1 MKPEKLARPLFAALV
16 LLGSSTVALAQDAWP
31 SRPLK
36 LIAPFAPAGPLDQ
49 AGRVIALKLQDAL
62 GQPVV
67 VENVAGAG
75 GGVGM
80 ARLAQAPGDGYTV
93 ALGHVGS
100 LSIGP
105 HLNPK
110 VGFDPLRSF
119 APITLLAD
127 YANVLVVNASEPY
140 ASVAELIKAAR
151 ENPGK
156 IAYSSSG
163 IGSSN
168 HLSGELLAALT
179 GVKLTHIPHRG
190 SAPAMLDLIGGR
202 VNFMFD
208 VLLNSMPNLQAGRLR
223 ALGVTNNSGLARLP
237 GVPPLSKTVPGYEV
251 LGWVALLASAGTPP
265 RVVER
270 LHMEVGKV
278 MKLPDVVAQYATVG
292 FDVRTSTPAELQ
304 ALIKKDLDLWGA
316 LIKAAGVKSE

>member
-1 MKPEKLARPLFAALV
+1 MKSGTRVPTLLAVIAI
-16 LLGSSTVALAQDAWP
+16 LGSPLAALAQDIWP
-31 SRPLK
+31 TRPLK
-36 LIAPFAPAGPLDQ
+36 LIAPFASGGPLDQ
-49 AGRVIALKLQDAL
+49 AGRVIAAKLQDAL

-80 ARLAQAPGDGYTV
+80 ARLAQSPGDGYTV

-105 HLNPK
+105 HLNQK
-110 VGFDPLRSF
+110 VGFDPLKSF

-156 IAYSSSG
+156 ITYSSSG

-190 SAPAMLDLIGGR
+190 SAPAMLDLIGSISCSTCCSTR
-202 VNFMFD
+202 C
-208 VLLNSMPNLQAGRLR
+208 PTCRR
-223 ALGVTNNSGLARLP
+223 ASCAR
-237 GVPPLSKTVPGYEV
+237 
-251 LGWVALLASAGTPP
+251 W
-265 RVVER
+265 R
-270 LHMEVGKV
+270 
-278 MKLPDVVAQYATVG
+278 
-292 FDVRTSTPAELQ
+292 
-304 ALIKKDLDLWGA
+304 
-316 LIKAAGVKSE
+316 